1 MPRPPRGN
9 TLSETAMK
17 NRIATAVIILFLLLA
32 ALVALSACDVTDGV
46 FLPAADAEGI
56 AEQVV
61 RIHIRANSNSEEDQ
75 AVKLAVRDDITAY
88 LTSKLEGCE
97 NKTDALR
104 VLDGEKENLRYIAQ
118 KALERN
124 GYDYKVRVELKPESF
139 PERTYDDYTFPAGE
153 YDALMIYLGEG
164 TGDNW
169 WCVAFPPLCFLPGD
183 GENITYASWVKEL
196 LDRIF

>member
-1 MPRPPRGN
+1 
-9 TLSETAMK
+9 MK

-46 FLPAADAEGI
+46 FLPAADAKGI

-61 RIHIRANSNSEEDQ
+61 RIHIRANSDSAEDQ
-75 AVKLAVRDDITAY
+75 AVKLAVRDDVTAR
-88 LTSKLEGCE
+88 LTVMLNGCE
-97 NKTDALR
+97 SKDDALA
-104 VLDGEKENLRYIAQ
+104 VLAKNSDSLRETAQ
-118 KALERN
+118 SALETH
-124 GYDYKVRVELKPESF
+124 GFDYKARVELKTETF
-139 PERTYDDYTFPAGE
+139 PEREYDGYVFPAGE

-164 TGDNW
+164 AGDNW

-183 GENITYASWVKEL
+183 GENVTYSSWVKEL

>member
-1 MPRPPRGN
+1 
-9 TLSETAMK
+9 MK

-32 ALVALSACDVTDGV
+32 ALVALSACDVTGGV

-75 AVKLAVRDDITAY
+75 TVKLAVRDDISAY

-97 NKTDALR
+97 DKTDALR

-124 GYDYKVRVELKPESF
+124 GYDYKVRVELKTESF
-139 PERTYDDYTFPAGE
+139 PERTYDGYTFPAGE
-153 YDALMIYLGEG
+153 YDALMIHLGEG

>member
-9 TLSETAMK
+9 TLYEATMK

-46 FLPAADAEGI
+46 FLPAADAKGI

-61 RIHIRANSNSEEDQ
+61 RIHIRANSDSAEDQ
-75 AVKLAVRDDITAY
+75 AVKLAVRDDVTAR
-88 LTSKLEGCE
+88 LTVMLNGCE
-97 NKTDALR
+97 SKDDALA
-104 VLDGEKENLRYIAQ
+104 VLAKNSDSLRETAQ
-118 KALERN
+118 SALETH
-124 GYDYKVRVELKPESF
+124 GFDYKARVELKTETF
-139 PERTYDDYTFPAGE
+139 PEREYDGYVFPAGE

-164 TGDNW
+164 AGDNW

-183 GENITYASWVKEL
+183 GENVTYSSWVKEL

>member
-1 MPRPPRGN
+1 MKT
-9 TLSETAMK
+9 TLS
-17 NRIATAVIILFLLLA
+17 VLFLF
-32 ALVALSACDVTDGV
+32 LVFATTVILSACDFGDGV
-46 FLPAADAEGI
+46 FLPSSGAKDI
-56 AEQVV
+56 ASEVV
-61 RIHIRANSNSEEDQ
+61 RIHIRANSDSAEDQ

-88 LTSKLEGCE
+88 LTSKLEWCE

-118 KALERN
+118 KALEHN
-124 GYDYKVRVELKPESF
+124 GYDYKVRVELKTESF
-139 PERTYDDYTFPAGE
+139 PERTYDGYTFPAGE

-164 TGDNW
+164 AGDNW

-183 GENITYASWVKEL
+183 GENVTYSSWVKEL

>member
-1 MPRPPRGN
+1 
-9 TLSETAMK
+9 MK

-32 ALVALSACDVTDGV
+32 TLVALSACDVTDGV

-61 RIHIRANSNSEEDQ
+61 RIHIRANSNSEKDQ
-75 AVKLAVRDDITAY
+75 TVKLAVRDDITAY

-97 NKTDALR
+97 DKTDALR
-104 VLDGEKENLRYIAQ
+104 VLDGEKENLRYIA
-118 KALERN
+118 KKTLERN
-124 GYDYKVRVELKPESF
+124 GYDYKVRVELKTESF
-139 PERTYDDYTFPAGE
+139 PERTYDGYTFPAGE

-164 TGDNW
+164 AGDNW

>member
-1 MPRPPRGN
+1 
-9 TLSETAMK
+9 MK

-46 FLPAADAEGI
+46 FLPAADAKGI

-118 KALERN
+118 KALKHN
-124 GYDYKVRVELKPESF
+124 GYDYKVRVELKTESF
-139 PERTYDDYTFPAGE
+139 PERTYDGYAFPAGE

>member
-9 TLSETAMK
+9 TLSEATMK

-46 FLPAADAEGI
+46 FLPAADAKGI

-88 LTSKLEGCE
+88 LTSILEGCE

-118 KALERN
+118 KALEHN
-124 GYDYKVRVELKPESF
+124 GYDYKVRVELKTESF
-139 PERTYDDYTFPAGE
+139 PERTYDGYIFPAGE

>member
-9 TLSETAMK
+9 TLYEATMK

-46 FLPAADAEGI
+46 FLPAADAKGI

-75 AVKLAVRDDITAY
+75 AVKLAVRDDITAR
-88 LTSKLEGCE
+88 LTVMLNGCE
-97 NKTDALR
+97 SKDDALA
-104 VLDGEKENLRYIAQ
+104 VLAKNSDSLRETAQ
-118 KALERN
+118 SALKTR
-124 GYDYKVRVELKPESF
+124 GFDYKARVELKTETF
-139 PERTYDDYTFPAGE
+139 PEREYDGYVFPAGE

-164 TGDNW
+164 AGDNW

-183 GENITYASWVKEL
+183 GENVTYSSWVKEL

>member
-9 TLSETAMK
+9 TLSEATMK
-17 NRIATAVIILFLLLA
+17 NRIATAVIILFLLLT

-75 AVKLAVRDDITAY
+75 TVKLAVRDDITAY

-97 NKTDALR
+97 DKTDALR

-124 GYDYKVRVELKPESF
+124 GYDYKVRVELKTESF
-139 PERTYDDYTFPAGE
+139 PERTYDGYTFPAGE
-153 YDALMIYLGEG
+153 YDALMIHLGEG
-164 TGDNW
+164 AGDNW